1 MHVSQLGILHYLAFL
16 VFLFFHYDDVCF
28 FAAFTSPTV
37 TRKPEL
43 CRTGYSEWINRDS
56 PASGDGDREV
66 RHYQLHFHK
75 YSLKA
80 GWDEGVEVRW
90 LLSWFDRVRKFVK

>member
-1 MHVSQLGILHYLAFL
+1 MMINV
-16 VFLFFHYDDVCF
+16 

-43 CRTGYSEWINRDS
+43 CRPGYSEWINRDS
-56 PASGDGDREV
+56 PDSGDGDREV
-66 RHYQLHFHK
+66 RHYKLHFHK

-80 GWDEGVEVRW
+80 GWDEVIEVRW
-90 LLSWFDRVRKFVK
+90 LLSWFDRVKKFMSQAAMKHIWKINSKCRYS